1 MGSVTAGE
9 KRVESVLIVREPG
22 AKMPADLGGDIYASL
37 RPGEEAALLVDVRR
51 SRCRFLAVSRTPRSS
66 CRSEGDHRRR
76 SAAGARMGLTRSG
89 KLHLSKG
96 GAGMQPEI
104 PTLALFTLAGLMA
117 TAASAQVVRQE
128 VPGIRNF
135 AKVESTVACAG
146 AITPTAIQE
155 IKKMGYASIINLR
168 LATEPGADIDA
179 NIAAAKVADIPYYH
193 IPFSAAAPDPAVVD
207 TFLKTITAPGV
218 QPAFIH

>member
-1 MGSVTAGE
+1 MHPTV
-9 KRVESVLIVREPG
+9 PG
-22 AKMPADLGGDIYASL
+22 
-37 RPGEEAALLVDVRR
+37 
-51 SRCRFLAVSRTPRSS
+51 
-66 CRSEGDHRRR
+66 
-76 SAAGARMGLTRSG
+76 
-89 KLHLSKG
+89 
-96 GAGMQPEI
+96 
-104 PTLALFTLAGLMA
+104 LALFTVACLVA

-146 AITPTAIQE
+146 AITPGAIPE

-168 LATEPGADIDA
+168 LATEQGADIDA
-179 NIAAAKVADIPYYH
+179 NTAAAKAAASPYYH
-193 IPFSAAAPDPAVVD
+193 IPFSTAAPDPAAVD